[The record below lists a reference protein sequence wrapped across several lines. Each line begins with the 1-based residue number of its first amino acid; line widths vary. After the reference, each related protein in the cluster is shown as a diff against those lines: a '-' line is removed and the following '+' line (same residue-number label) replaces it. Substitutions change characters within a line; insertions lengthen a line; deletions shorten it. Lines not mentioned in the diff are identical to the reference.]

1 MRRSCLRTGVTGK
14 RTGAG
19 IPGSGIH
26 VTHEPYQKL
35 LRYLGDPGVMGIF
48 KKTLKTTLEK
58 RMNLHRSLRIHEYHT
73 PYDAYPHQGLFGG
86 TAGRRVFYFFFT
98 KTAAGV
104 SHQGRRRSSH
114 LGRMN
119 FSFRI
124 AKISVSKRKWSIPR

>member
-58 RMNLHRSLRIHEYHT
+58 RMNLDRLNIIPLTIPTRLRASSRH
-73 PYDAYPHQGLFGG
+73 GG
-86 TAGRRVFYFFFT
+86 TAGFLIFFT
-98 KTAAGV
+98 KTAAGCP
-104 SHQGRRRSSH
+104 
-114 LGRMN
+114 LGCGGVHRIWDGWT
-119 FSFRI
+119 FLFRI
-124 AKISVSKRKWSIPR
+124 AKISVFKRKWSIPH